1 MNYKTKNMKRIPLSL
16 IIFRCIA
23 AIIIVIAAFNYGERA
38 IPLIVTLMFLGLVSD
53 VFDGIIA
60 RKYEVATA
68 TLRRLDSQADMVF
81 WLSIGLASYS
91 IYPHL
96 IKNHIIEI
104 RILLSLEVLCYVVS
118 LVKFKKESASHAFL
132 SKMWGLSLLAVFTA
146 IIGFE
151 GTGILFY
158 ISLCLGYLAHID
170 RLLITLFLP
179 KWTADVPSSYHAW
192 RIRKGF
198 EIKRNPLF
206 N

>member
-1 MNYKTKNMKRIPLSL
+1 MKRLPLGL

-23 AIIIVIAAFNYGERA
+23 AIIIFVTAYNYREWA
-38 IPLIVTLMFLGLVSD
+38 IPLIIALMFLGLVSD
-53 VFDGIIA
+53 VLDGIIA

-81 WLSIGLASYS
+81 WLSIGLATYC

-96 IKNHIIEI
+96 IMNTIIEI
-104 RILLSLEVLCYVVS
+104 RILLGLEVLCYVVS
-118 LVKFKKESASHAFL
+118 LVKFKRESASHAFL

-146 IIGFE
+146 MLGFE
-151 GTGILFY
+151 GSGILFY
-158 ISLCLGYLAHID
+158 VSLVLGYIAHLD
-170 RLLITLFLP
+170 RLLISLLLP
-179 KWTADVPSSYHAW
+179 KWTADVPSAYHAW